1 MQCEGENTMT
11 IRLLRKALLA
21 RSSGAVL
28 AVCVLI
34 GCFACGSKAQEA
46 APGGAGAAITA
57 SIDASQIGAPISKY
71 LYGQFIEHIG
81 GTMYGSLW
89 AEMLDDRK
97 FYFPIT
103 AKKPDASAQPQGGP
117 FSMKVREWHPVGPE
131 DAVVMDKE
139 KPFVGDQSPRIKL
152 DSATPHGIQQA
163 GLALVKDKKYT
174 GRIYLRGTPGSRIK
188 VSLIWGAGENGRQT
202 ITIPALTNEYKKFP
216 LEFTAK
222 ADSSD
227 VSIEITG
234 TGAGSFHIGTL
245 SLMPADNVQGFR
257 PDTTA
262 LLRKIKMGF
271 WRYGGNYTSGLIWY
285 HIVGD
290 IDKRPPDFDYA
301 WNAMQTNDLGL
312 DEFMTLCKLIDVEP
326 YISVNA
332 GFGDSHSAAEEV
344 EYMNGSVNTHMGAQR
359 AKNGHSEPYHVR
371 LWNIGNEPWGSWQ
384 LGRTDLK
391 YFMLKHNEFAK
402 AMRAVDPSITL
413 IASGLML
420 QNDSVPHDQR
430 AKYVGNL
437 QPLYGSDYD
446 WTGGFLKNCLGN
458 FDMIAEHWYAGG
470 GHHWD
475 IEKGKTLAADKPND
489 DAYVKVDQTLLE
501 ASRYPADTVRL
512 KAEEWQG
519 YQHRFPQIVEKK
531 IPLSIDEYAYFNFT
545 AGGPFG
551 GENLKQALAYAM
563 ILNEMQR
570 YTDFLTMGAQTT
582 GVSLI
587 DFNRT
592 ASTISGLGLVYRMYG
607 DHFAGAIPVALSGN
621 SPQPAPKFPA
631 GSPDQPEKPSG
642 SPTYPLDMYAALSPD
657 RKYLIV
663 SVVNATESEQKVDL
677 SVIGAQIA
685 GPSTLWQVTANSPDA
700 VNRVGQAPQLA
711 IKESPIGSAPASITV
726 APISVNIYRF
736 PIAQAGH

>member
-1 MQCEGENTMT
+1 M
-11 IRLLRKALLA
+11 KA
-21 RSSGAVL
+21 R
-28 AVCVLI
+28 VLI
-34 GCFACGSKAQEA
+34 FAATALWFGSAVVATAQQAGQAVPDQLKATIDTQQS
-46 APGGAGAAITA
+46 AP
-57 SIDASQIGAPISKY
+57 PVSKD

-81 GTMYGSLW
+81 STMYGSLW

-103 AKKPDASAQPQGGP
+103 AKKPEPPAARGGGG
-117 FSMKVREWHPVGPE
+117 FRMRLRQWYPVGPE
-131 DAVVMDKE
+131 DVVSMDKDA
-139 KPFVGDQSPRIKL
+139 PFVGDQSPRITL
-152 DSATPHGIQQA
+152 DASTPHGIEQE
-163 GLALVKDKKYT
+163 GLALVNGKKYT
-174 GRIYLRGTPGSRIK
+174 GRIYLRGTPGGKVK
-188 VSLIWGAGENGRQT
+188 VSLIWGTGDADRQT
-202 ITIPALTNEYKKFP
+202 ITIPALTSEYKEFP
-216 LEFTAK
+216 LTFTSK
-222 ADSSD
+222 ADTTEA
-227 VSIEITG
+227 SIEISGTG
-234 TGAGSFHIGTL
+234 TGNFHIGTL
-245 SLMPADNVQGFR
+245 SLMPADNVKGFR
-257 PDTTA
+257 PDTTS
-262 LLRKIKMGF
+262 LLRQIKMGF

-290 IDKRPPDFDYA
+290 VDKRPPDFDYA

-312 DEFMTLCKLIDVEP
+312 DEFMTLCKLINVDP

-359 AKNGHSEPYHVR
+359 AKNGHPEPYHVK

-420 QNDSVPHDQR
+420 QNDNVPHDQR

-446 WTGGFLKNCLGN
+446 WTGGFLKSCMGN
-458 FDMIAEHWYAGG
+458 VDIIAEHWYAGG

-475 IEKGKTLAADKPND
+475 LEKAKTLAADKPND

-519 YQHRFPQIVEKK
+519 YQKRFPQIIEKK
-531 IPLSIDEYAYFNFT
+531 IPLSIDEYAYFNRS

-592 ASTISGLGLVYRMYG
+592 SSTMNGLGLVYKMYG
-607 DHFAGAIPVALSGN
+607 DNFAGAIPVALSGN

-642 SPTYPLDMYAALSPD
+642 SPTYPLDMYAALSSD
-657 RKYLIV
+657 HKYLIV

-677 SVIGAQIA
+677 SVIGAHVA
-685 GPSTLWQVTANSPDA
+685 GPSTLWQLTANSPDA
-700 VNRVGQAPQLA
+700 VNHAGQALQLA
-711 IKESPIGSAPASITV
+711 IKESAISSAPASITV

-736 PIAQAGH
+736 PMAQGAR

>member
-1 MQCEGENTMT
+1 MNAKSV
-11 IRLLRKALLA
+11 ILA
-21 RSSGAVL
+21 VAVL
-28 AVCVLI
+28 WLGSAVAATAQQAGPVVPEQLKVTI
-34 GCFACGSKAQEA
+34 DTQKTAPPVSKN
-46 APGGAGAAITA
+46 
-57 SIDASQIGAPISKY
+57 

-81 GTMYGSLW
+81 STMYGSLW

-97 FYFPIT
+97 FYFPI
-103 AKKPDASAQPQGGP
+103 KPKLPETPGQPPAGP
-117 FSMKVREWHPVGPE
+117 FSMKVREWHPVGPV
-131 DAVVMDKE
+131 DVVSMDKE
-139 KPFVGDQSPRIKL
+139 KPFVGDQSPRIAL
-152 DSATPHGIQQA
+152 DATAPHGIGQS
-163 GLALVKDKKYT
+163 GLALVKDKKYS
-174 GRIYLRGTPGSRIK
+174 GRIYLRGTPGTKVK
-188 VSLIWGAGENGRQT
+188 VSLIWGAGEKDRQT
-202 ITIPALTNEYKKFP
+202 ITIPALIGEYKKFP
-216 LEFTAK
+216 LAFTAK
-222 ADSSD
+222 ADATD
-227 VSIEITG
+227 ASIEIAATG
-234 TGAGSFHIGTL
+234 TGNFHIGTL
-245 SLMPADNVQGFR
+245 SLMPADNINGFR
-257 PDTTA
+257 PDTTS
-262 LLRKIKMGF
+262 LLRQIKMGF

-290 IDKRPPDFDYA
+290 IDRRPPDFDNA
-301 WNAMQTNDLGL
+301 WGAMQTNDLGL
-312 DEFMTLCKLIDVEP
+312 DEFMTLCKLIDVDP

-344 EYMNGSVNTHMGAQR
+344 EYMNGSASTHMGEQR
-359 AKNGHSEPYHVR
+359 AKNGHPEPYHVK

-391 YFMLKHNEFAK
+391 YFMMKHNEFAK

-420 QNDSVPHDQR
+420 QNDNVPRESR

-446 WTGGFLKNCLGN
+446 WTGGFLKNCLEN
-458 FDMIAEHWYAGG
+458 TDIVAEHWYAGG

-475 IEKGKTLAADKPND
+475 IEKAKTLAADKPDD
-489 DAYVKVDQTLLE
+489 DAYVKIDQSLLE
-501 ASRYPADTVRL
+501 FARYPADTVRL

-519 YQHRFPQIVEKK
+519 YQQRFPQLVEKK

-551 GENLKQALAYAM
+551 GESLKQALAYGM
-563 ILNEMQR
+563 ILNEMAR

-592 ASTISGLGLVYRMYG
+592 ASTMNGLGLVYKMYG

-631 GSPDQPEKPSG
+631 GSPDQPEKSSG
-642 SPTYPLDMYAALSPD
+642 SPTYPLDMFAALSPD
-657 RKYLIV
+657 HKYLIV
-663 SVVNATESEQKVDL
+663 SVVNATEFEQKIDL
-677 SVIGAQIA
+677 SVAGAQVA
-685 GPSTLWQVTANSPDA
+685 GPLTLWQLTAKSVDA
-700 VNRVGQAPQLA
+700 VNRVGEAPQLA
-711 IKESPIGSAPASITV
+711 IKESSIGNAPAMIAV

-736 PIAQAGH
+736 PIAQPAK